1 MPEIAAPKG
10 TRDILPDEFADRR
23 WLLDA
28 HAAVAESFGYRG
40 IETPIIESTE
50 LFSRGVGTDTD
61 IVEKQMFTFE
71 DRGGRSLTLRPE
83 GTAGTLRAVLGAHL
97 DQELRPVRVHYAGPF
112 FRAERPQAGRQHQFT
127 QVGIECIGE
136 GSPALDAEIIEVAW
150 RFFKALG
157 IDGINLQVNSLG
169 SPEDRARYRAA
180 LVAYYTPLEASLC
193 DDCRRRL
200 HTNPLRLLD
209 CKRDAGLVAAAPI
222 LWDSLDRPSRDHFTT
237 VLRDLEAAGIDAIRN
252 DRLVRGLDYYGHTV
266 FEFWHDI
273 LQGAQSS
280 LGGGGRYDG
289 LAELLGFPPTPAT
302 GYALGVE
309 RILMVARAVGTIP
322 PAPPGADVLVCS
334 VEPGQAEAAAGMAR
348 LLRDAGTRSI
358 LDVAERRLDRKL
370 RGAGRAGA
378 RVAVIIGE
386 NELDSDSA
394 VVRDLDGR
402 SQQTVPISELVS
414 TVTRILAAD
423 SAAGDSVGEDS

>member
-1 MPEIAAPKG
+1 MPEIAAAKG
-10 TRDILPDEFADRR
+10 TRDILPDEFAARR

-28 HAAVAESFGYRG
+28 HRMVAESFGYRA
-40 IETPIIESTE
+40 IETPIIEATE
-50 LFSRGVGTDTD
+50 LFSRGVGADTD

-83 GTAGTLRAVLGAHL
+83 GTAGSLRAVLGAHL
-97 DQELRPVRVHYAGPF
+97 DQEVRPVRVHYAGPF

-150 RFFKALG
+150 RFFGLLG
-157 IDGINLQVNSLG
+157 IGGIHLQINSLG
-169 SPEDRARYRAA
+169 SSEDRARYRAA

-193 DDCRRRL
+193 ADCRRRL

-209 CKRDAGLVAAAPI
+209 CKRDAGLVEGAPL
-222 LWDSLDRPSRDHFTT
+222 LWDSLDRTSRDHFTT
-237 VLRDLEAAGIDAIRN
+237 VTRDLEAAGINAIRN
-252 DRLVRGLDYYGHTV
+252 DRLVRGLDYYSDTV
-266 FEFWHDI
+266 FEFWHDT

-289 LAELLGFPPTPAT
+289 LAPLLGFPATPAT

-309 RILMVARAVGTIP
+309 RILMVARALGTVPGIE
-322 PAPPGADVLVCS
+322 PAAEVLVCS
-334 VEPGQAEAAAGMAR
+334 VEPDQAEAAAGVAR
-348 LLRDAGTRSI
+348 LLRDAAARTV
-358 LDVAERRLDRKL
+358 LDVADRRLDRKL
-370 RGAGRAGA
+370 RGAGRVGA

-386 NELDSDSA
+386 NEVASESA

-402 SQQTVPISELVS
+402 SQQTVPIAELTT
-414 TVTRILAAD
+414 TVTRILGGA
-423 SAAGDSVGEDS
+423 S

>member
-10 TRDILPDEFADRR
+10 TRDILPDEFSARR

-28 HAAVAESFGYRG
+28 HRMVAESFGYRA
-40 IETPIIESTE
+40 IETPIIEATE
-50 LFSRGVGTDTD
+50 LFSRGVGADTD

-83 GTAGTLRAVLGAHL
+83 GTAGSLRAVLGAHL
-97 DQELRPVRVHYAGPF
+97 DQEVRPARVHYAGPF

-150 RFFKALG
+150 RFFGLLG
-157 IDGINLQVNSLG
+157 IGGIHLQINSLG
-169 SPEDRARYRAA
+169 SSDDRARYRAA

-209 CKRDAGLVAAAPI
+209 CKRDAGLVAGAPL
-222 LWDSLDRPSRDHFTT
+222 LWDSLDPTSRDHFTT
-237 VLRDLEAAGIDAIRN
+237 VMRDLEAAGIDTVRN
-252 DRLVRGLDYYGHTV
+252 DRLVRGLDYYSDTV
-266 FEFWHDI
+266 FEFWHDT

-289 LAELLGFPPTPAT
+289 LAPLLGFPATPST

-309 RILMVARAVGTIP
+309 RILMVARALGTVP
-322 PAPPGADVLVCS
+322 GVAPAAEVLVCS
-334 VEPGQAEAAAGMAR
+334 VEPDQAEVAARVAR
-348 LLRDAGTRSI
+348 LLRDAAARTV
-358 LDVAERRLDRKL
+358 LDVADRRLDRKL
-370 RGAGRAGA
+370 RGAGRVGA
-378 RVAVIIGE
+378 LVAVIIGE
-386 NELDSDSA
+386 NEVASESA

-402 SQQTVPISELVS
+402 SQQIVPIAELTT
-414 TVTRILAAD
+414 TVKRILG
-423 SAAGDSVGEDS
+423 GDS

>member
-1 MPEIAAPKG
+1 MPEIAAPRG
-10 TRDILPDEFADRR
+10 THDILPDEFAARR

-28 HAAVAESFGYRG
+28 HRAVAESFGYRA
-40 IETPIIESTE
+40 IETPIIEATE
-50 LFSRGVGTDTD
+50 LFSRGVGTETD

-97 DQELRPVRVHYAGPF
+97 DQEIRPVRVHYAGPF

-136 GSPALDAEIIEVAW
+136 GSPALDAEIIEIAS
-150 RFFKALG
+150 RFYAALG
-157 IDGINLQVNSLG
+157 ITGIHLQVNSLG

-180 LVAYYTPLEASLC
+180 LVGYYTPLQASLC

-209 CKRDAGLVAAAPI
+209 CKRDAALVEGAPV
-222 LWDSLDRPSRDHFTT
+222 LWDSLDRASRDHFTA
-237 VLRDLEAAGIDAIRN
+237 VVRDLEAAGIDATRN
-252 DRLVRGLDYYGHTV
+252 DRLVRGLDYYSDTV
-266 FEFWHDI
+266 FEFWHDA

-289 LAELLGFPPTPAT
+289 LAELLGFPATAAT

-309 RILMVARAVGTIP
+309 RTLMVARALGTV
-322 PAPPGADVLVCS
+322 PGGEAAADVLVCS
-334 VEPGQAEAAAGMAR
+334 VEPGQAEAAAAMAR
-348 LLRDAGTRSI
+348 LLRDAGARTV

-370 RGAGRAGA
+370 RAAGRVGA

-386 NELDSDSA
+386 NEVAAESV

-402 SQQTVPISELVS
+402 SQQTVPIAESAA
-414 TVTRILAAD
+414 TVTRILG
-423 SAAGDSVGEDS
+423 GDS

>member
-1 MPEIAAPKG
+1 MPEIAAPRG
-10 TRDILPDEFADRR
+10 THDVLPDEFAARR

-28 HAAVAESFGYRG
+28 HRAVAESFGYRA
-40 IETPIIESTE
+40 IETPIIEATE
-50 LFSRGVGTDTD
+50 LFSRGVGAETD
-61 IVEKQMFTFE
+61 IVEKQMFTFD

-97 DQELRPVRVHYAGPF
+97 DQEIRPVRVHYAGPF

-150 RFFKALG
+150 RFYAALG
-157 IDGINLQVNSLG
+157 ITGIHLQVNSLG

-180 LVAYYTPLEASLC
+180 LVGYYTPLQASLC

-209 CKRDAGLVAAAPI
+209 CKRDAALVEGAPV
-222 LWDSLDRPSRDHFTT
+222 LWDSLDSASRDHFTA
-237 VLRDLEAAGIDAIRN
+237 VIRDLETAGIDATRN
-252 DRLVRGLDYYGHTV
+252 DRLVRGLDYYSDTV
-266 FEFWHDI
+266 FEFWHDA

-289 LAELLGFPPTPAT
+289 LAELLGFPATAAT

-309 RILMVARAVGTIP
+309 RTLMVARALGTV
-322 PAPPGADVLVCS
+322 PGGEAAADVLVCS
-334 VEPGQAEAAAGMAR
+334 VEPGQTEAAAAMAR
-348 LLRDAGTRSI
+348 LLRDAGARTV

-370 RGAGRAGA
+370 RAAGRVGA

-386 NELDSDSA
+386 NEVAAESV

-402 SQQTVPISELVS
+402 SQQTVPIAESAA
-414 TVTRILAAD
+414 TVTRILG
-423 SAAGDSVGEDS
+423 GDS

>member
-10 TRDILPDEFADRR
+10 TRDILPDEFVARR

-28 HAAVAESFGYRG
+28 HRQVAESFGYRP
-40 IETPIIESTE
+40 IETPIIEATE
-50 LFSRGVGTDTD
+50 LFRRGVGTDTD

-97 DQELRPVRVHYAGPF
+97 DQEVRPVRVHYAGPF

-127 QVGIECIGE
+127 QIGIESIGE
-136 GSPALDAEIIEVAW
+136 GSPALDAEILEVAR
-150 RFFKALG
+150 RFFEALG
-157 IDGINLQVNSLG
+157 LTGVHLQVNSLG

-180 LVAYYTPLEASLC
+180 LIEYYTPLETSLC

-209 CKRDAGLVAAAPI
+209 CKRDAGLVEGAPL
-222 LWDSLDRPSRDHFTT
+222 LWDSLGRPSRDHFTA
-237 VLRDLEAAGIDAIRN
+237 VLRHLEAAGIDAIRN
-252 DRLVRGLDYYGHTV
+252 HRLVRGLDYYSDTV
-266 FEFWHDI
+266 FEFWHDT

-289 LAELLGFPPTPAT
+289 LAELLGFPATAAT

-309 RILMVARAVGTIP
+309 RILMVARALGTVP
-322 PAPPGADVLVCS
+322 GTEPAAEVLVCS
-334 VEPGQAEAAAGMAR
+334 VEPDQAEAAAGMAR
-348 LLRDAGTRSI
+348 LLRTVGARTV
-358 LDVAERRLDRKL
+358 LDVADRRLDRKL
-370 RGAGRAGA
+370 RGAGRIGA
-378 RVAVIIGE
+378 RVAVIVGE
-386 NELDSDSA
+386 NEVAGDGA

-402 SQQTVPISELVS
+402 SQQTVPITELAA
-414 TVTRILAAD
+414 TVTRILEGA
-423 SAAGDSVGEDS
+423 S